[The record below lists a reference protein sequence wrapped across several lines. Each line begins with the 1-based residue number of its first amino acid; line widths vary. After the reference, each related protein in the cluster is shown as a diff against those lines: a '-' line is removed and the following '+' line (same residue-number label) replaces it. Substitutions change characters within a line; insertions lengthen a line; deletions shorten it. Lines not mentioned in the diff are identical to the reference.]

1 MNFATGLAKAG
12 TVPSAFLTARYRV
25 ASVAVACP
33 PPNRGA
39 SLTQSD
45 FNINKVKTQSQSHLL
60 PSFPFFPTPNLLPV
74 ATMTEPEPPTVAALS
89 LAETSTESVKKATEQ
104 EINPWD
110 VQAATDEQ
118 GNILEFDYAAI
129 SQKWATKLIDDELL
143 ARFERVTGHKPH
155 RWLRRRLFFSHRDLE
170 LILNTYEKGED
181 FLLYTGRGPS
191 SDSMHIGH
199 TIPFEF
205 TKWLQDVF
213 DVPLVIMLT
222 DDEKF
227 LFKEKLTQPEVYQFA
242 RDNAKD
248 IISIG
253 FDLKKTFIYIDSE
266 FFTSG
271 HNRHFNLNATEFEKL
286 VTNNQVRG
294 AFGFHG
300 STNIGSNAFA
310 AKQCVAAFA
319 SSYPFI
325 WGKDTKTYHRDAK
338 LASIP
343 CLIPCAIDQDPYF
356 RLVRENCSRMNQ
368 PSPKPALIHSKFLTA
383 LQGAG
388 GKMSASN
395 PNSAIYM
402 SDTANQIKKKINQ
415 HAFSGGQE
423 TLELHREKGGNPD
436 MDVPFQYLSYFDDD
450 DEKLAKFADEY
461 RRGVMGTGDMKKEC
475 IAVMSKYVSWFQ
487 EARAKVTDELL
498 DEYLKPRQLEWRG
511 NPRVERKKEEAV
523 EAKESKGKG
532 GEAATMG
539 EDDKPMTKNQMKK
552 LAKQEEIERK
562 KREKEAAK
570 AAQS

>member
-1 MNFATGLAKAG
+1 
-12 TVPSAFLTARYRV
+12 
-25 ASVAVACP
+25 
-33 PPNRGA
+33 
-39 SLTQSD
+39 
-45 FNINKVKTQSQSHLL
+45 
-60 PSFPFFPTPNLLPV
+60 
-74 ATMTEPEPPTVAALS
+74 MTEPEPPSVAALS
-89 LAETSTESVKKATEQ
+89 LADTATHPASKAHEQ

-110 VQAATDEQ
+110 VQAAVDEQ
-118 GNILEFDYAAI
+118 GNVLAFDYEAI
-129 SQKWATKLIDDELL
+129 SQKWNTKLIDDALL
-143 ARFERVTGHKPH
+143 ERFERVTGHKPH

-170 LILNTYEKGED
+170 LILDTYERGED

-213 DVPLVIMLT
+213 DMPLVIMMT

-227 LFKEKLTQPEVYQFA
+227 LFKEKLKQPEVYQFA

-253 FDLKKTFIYIDSE
+253 FDVKKTFIYIDSE

-271 HNRHFNLNATEFEKL
+271 YNRHFNLNSTEFEKL
-286 VTNNQVRG
+286 ITNNQVRG

-325 WGKDTKTYHRDAK
+325 WGQDCKTYNRSAN
-338 LASIP
+338 LAAIP
-343 CLIPCAIDQDPYF
+343 CIIPCAIDQDPYF
-356 RLVRENCSRMNQ
+356 RLVRENCLRMDQ

-395 PNSAIYM
+395 PNSAIFM
-402 SDTANQIKKKINQ
+402 SDTEKQVKNKINK

-423 TLELHREKGGNPD
+423 TLELHKELGGNPD
-436 MDVPFQYLSYFDDD
+436 IDVAYQYLTYFEDD
-450 DEKLAKFADEY
+450 DEKLTKFADEY
-461 RRGVMGTGDMKKEC
+461 RKGIMMTGDMKKEC
-475 IAVMSKYVSWFQ
+475 IAMMTGYVKRFQ
-487 EARAKVTDELL
+487 EARANVTDEVL
-498 DEYLKPRQLEWRG
+498 EEFTRPRRLEWKG
-511 NPRVERKKEEAV
+511 NQNPTKPKLEKADDKKLEVGGHKVAV
-523 EAKESKGKG
+523 
-532 GEAATMG
+532 G
-539 EDDKPMTKNQMKK
+539 EDGKPLTKNQQKK
-552 LAKQEEIERK
+552 LAKLAEIERK
-562 KREKEAAK
+562 KKEKEASK
-570 AAQS
+570 Q

>member
-1 MNFATGLAKAG
+1 MA
-12 TVPSAFLTARYRV
+12 
-25 ASVAVACP
+25 
-33 PPNRGA
+33 
-39 SLTQSD
+39 
-45 FNINKVKTQSQSHLL
+45 
-60 PSFPFFPTPNLLPV
+60 
-74 ATMTEPEPPTVAALS
+74 EPEPPSVAALS
-89 LAETSTESVKKATEQ
+89 LAETAVNPAQGKKTEQ

-110 VQAATDEQ
+110 VQAATDDQ
-118 GNILEFDYAAI
+118 GNVLEFDYAAI
-129 SQKWATKLIDDELL
+129 SQKWATKLIDDDLL

-170 LILNTYEKGED
+170 LILDTYERDGE

-248 IISIG
+248 IIAMG
-253 FDLKKTFIYIDSE
+253 FDPKKTFIYIDSE

-271 HNRHFNLNATEFEKL
+271 YNRHFSLNATEFEKL
-286 VTNNQVRG
+286 ITNNQVRG

-325 WGKDTKTYHRDAK
+325 WGNDIKTYHRSAK
-338 LASIP
+338 LAAMP

-356 RLVRENCSRMNQ
+356 RLVRENCSRMAQ
-368 PSPKPALIHSKFLTA
+368 PSPKPALVHSKFLTA

-395 PNSAIYM
+395 ANSAIFM
-402 SDTANQIKKKINQ
+402 SDTENQIKKKINS

-423 TLELHREKGGNPD
+423 TEALHREKGGNPD
-436 MDVPFQYLSYFDDD
+436 IDVPYQYLAYFEDDD
-450 DEKLAKFADEY
+450 DKLLKLADGY
-461 RRGVMGTGDMKKEC
+461 RKGEILTGEMKKEC
-475 IAVMSKYVSWFQ
+475 VTLMQKYVKGFQ
-487 EARAKVTDELL
+487 EARSKVTDEVL
-498 DEYLKPRQLEWRG
+498 DEFLRPRKLEWVG
-511 NPRVERKKEEAV
+511 NPKVEKKEVKEETVEGSAAVGEDGKPLTKNQQKKLLKAQEVERKK
-523 EAKESKGKG
+523 K
-532 GEAATMG
+532 
-539 EDDKPMTKNQMKK
+539 
-552 LAKQEEIERK
+552 
-562 KREKEAAK
+562 EKEAAK
-570 AAQS
+570 ATA

>member
-1 MNFATGLAKAG
+1 
-12 TVPSAFLTARYRV
+12 
-25 ASVAVACP
+25 
-33 PPNRGA
+33 
-39 SLTQSD
+39 
-45 FNINKVKTQSQSHLL
+45 
-60 PSFPFFPTPNLLPV
+60 
-74 ATMTEPEPPTVAALS
+74 MTEPEPPSVAALS
-89 LAETSTESVKKATEQ
+89 LAETATEPVKKATEQ

-110 VQAATDEQ
+110 VQAAVDDD
-118 GNILEFDYAAI
+118 GNVLEFDYEAI
-129 SQKWATKLIDDELL
+129 AQKWATKLIDADVL

-155 RWLRRRLFFSHRDLE
+155 RWLRRGLFFSHRDLE
-170 LILNTYEKGED
+170 LILDAYERGED

-227 LFKEKLTQPEVYQFA
+227 LFKEKLTQPEVYAFA

-248 IISIG
+248 IISVG
-253 FDLKKTFIYIDSE
+253 FDVKKTFMFIDSE

-271 HNRHFNLNATEFEKL
+271 FNRHFSLNATEFEKL
-286 VTNNQVRG
+286 ITNNQVRG

-325 WGKDTKTYHRDAK
+325 WGNDIKTYHRSPK
-338 LASIP
+338 LANIP

-356 RLVRENCSRMNQ
+356 RLVRENSSRMSL
-368 PSPKPALIHSKFLTA
+368 PSPKPALLHSKFLTA

-395 PNSAIYM
+395 PNSAIFM
-402 SDTANQIKKKINQ
+402 SDTEKQVKNKINK

-436 MDVPFQYLSYFDDD
+436 IDVAYQYLTYFEDD
-450 DEKLAKFADEY
+450 DEKLAKFAQDY
-461 RRGVMGTGDMKKEC
+461 RKGEMLTGDMKKEC
-475 IAVMSKYVSWFQ
+475 INMMIKYVKGFQ
-487 EARAKVTDELL
+487 DARANVTEEMLEEFL
-498 DEYLKPRQLEWRG
+498 RPRKLEWRG
-511 NPRVERKKEEAV
+511 NPKVERKVV
-523 EAKESKGKG
+523 EDQPAQSAG
-532 GEAATMG
+532 GDAAAMLG
-539 EDDKPMTKNQMKK
+539 EDGKPLTKNQQKK
-552 LAKQEEIERK
+552 LAKLAEVEK
-562 KREKEAAK
+562 KKKEKEAAK
-570 AAQS
+570 AAQP

>member
-1 MNFATGLAKAG
+1 
-12 TVPSAFLTARYRV
+12 
-25 ASVAVACP
+25 
-33 PPNRGA
+33 
-39 SLTQSD
+39 
-45 FNINKVKTQSQSHLL
+45 
-60 PSFPFFPTPNLLPV
+60 
-74 ATMTEPEPPTVAALS
+74 MTEPEPPAVAALS
-89 LAETSTESVKKATEQ
+89 LADTAAQPVSKATEQ

-110 VQAATDEQ
+110 VQAAVDEH
-118 GNILEFDYAAI
+118 GNVKEFDYVAI
-129 SQKWATKLIDDELL
+129 SQQWATKLIDDALL
-143 ARFERVTGHKPH
+143 ERFERVTGHKPH

-170 LILNTYEKGED
+170 LILDLYERGED
-181 FLLYTGRGPS
+181 ILLYTGRGPS
-191 SDSMHIGH
+191 SDAMHIGH

-227 LFKEKLTQPEVYQFA
+227 LFKEKLKQEEVYEFA
-242 RDNAKD
+242 RQNAKD

-253 FDLKKTFIYIDSE
+253 FDVKKTFMYIDSE

-271 HNRHFNLNATEFEKL
+271 FNRHFNLNSTEFEKL

-325 WGKDTKTYHRDAK
+325 WGEDSQTYRRSKK

-356 RLVRENCSRMNQ
+356 RLVRENCGRMDL
-368 PSPKPALIHSKFLTA
+368 PSPKPALIHSKFLTS

-395 PNSAIYM
+395 PNSAIFM
-402 SDTANQIKKKINQ
+402 SDTEKQIKKKINN
-415 HAFSGGQE
+415 AFSGGQE

-436 MDVPFQYLSYFDDD
+436 IDVPYQYLAYFEDD
-450 DEKLAKFADEY
+450 DEKLLRLADEY
-461 RRGVMGTGDMKKEC
+461 RAGTLLTGDMKKEC
-475 IAVMSKYVSWFQ
+475 IAMMAQYVSKFQ
-487 EARAKVTDELL
+487 AAREKVDDEVLEQFL
-498 DEYLKPRQLEWRG
+498 RPRKLEWKG
-511 NPRVERKKEEAV
+511 NPNPTKPKIEKPEEKK
-523 EAKESKGKG
+523 G
-532 GEAATMG
+532 
-539 EDDKPMTKNQMKK
+539 DDKPTLDADGNPMTKNAMKK
-552 LAKQEEIERK
+552 AQKLAEIERK
-562 KREKEAAK
+562 KAEK
-570 AAQS
+570 AAAAAQK

>member
-1 MNFATGLAKAG
+1 
-12 TVPSAFLTARYRV
+12 
-25 ASVAVACP
+25 
-33 PPNRGA
+33 
-39 SLTQSD
+39 
-45 FNINKVKTQSQSHLL
+45 
-60 PSFPFFPTPNLLPV
+60 
-74 ATMTEPEPPTVAALS
+74 MTEPEPPAVAALS
-89 LAETSTESVKKATEQ
+89 LAETSTAPVSKAIEQ

-118 GNILEFDYAAI
+118 GNILEFDYEAI
-129 SQKWATKLIDDELL
+129 SKKWATKLIDAELL

-155 RWLRRRLFFSHRDLE
+155 RWLRRGLFFSHRDLE
-170 LILNTYEKGED
+170 LVLDTYEKDGE

-227 LFKEKLTQPEVYQFA
+227 LFKEKLTQTEVYEFA

-248 IISIG
+248 VISVG
-253 FDLKKTFIYIDSE
+253 FDVKKTFMYIDSE
-266 FFTSG
+266 FLTSG
-271 HNRHFNLNATEFEKL
+271 FNRHFSLNATEFEKL

-325 WGKDTKTYHRDAK
+325 FGYDIKTYHRSAK
-338 LASIP
+338 LAAMP

-356 RLVRENCSRMNQ
+356 RLVRENCHRMAQ

-395 PNSAIYM
+395 PNSAIFM
-402 SDTANQIKKKINQ
+402 SDSEKAIKNKINK

-423 TLELHREKGGNPD
+423 TLELHKELGGNPD
-436 MDVPFQYLSYFDDD
+436 IDVAYQYLTYFEDDD
-450 DEKLAKFADEY
+450 DKLAKFAEDY
-461 RRGVMGTGDMKKEC
+461 RKGVMMTGDMKKEC
-475 IAVMSKYVSWFQ
+475 IAMMTKYVKGFQ
-487 EARAKVTDELL
+487 EARAKVSEETLESFLQ
-498 DEYLKPRQLEWRG
+498 PRKLEWRG
-511 NPRVERKKEEAV
+511 NPKVERKAEVKEVSKEEGA
-523 EAKESKGKG
+523 EG
-532 GEAATMG
+532 GTLG
-539 EDDKPMTKNQMKK
+539 EDGKPMTKNQMKK
-552 LAKQEEIERK
+552 LAKAAEVERK
-562 KREKEAAK
+562 KKEKEAAK

>member
-1 MNFATGLAKAG
+1 
-12 TVPSAFLTARYRV
+12 
-25 ASVAVACP
+25 
-33 PPNRGA
+33 
-39 SLTQSD
+39 
-45 FNINKVKTQSQSHLL
+45 
-60 PSFPFFPTPNLLPV
+60 
-74 ATMTEPEPPTVAALS
+74 MTEPEPPSVAALS
-89 LAETSTESVKKATEQ
+89 VAETATHPVSKAHEQ

-110 VQAATDEQ
+110 VHAATDEQ
-118 GNILEFDYAAI
+118 GNVLEFDYEAI
-129 SQKWATKLIDDELL
+129 SRKWATKLIDAALL
-143 ARFERVTGHKPH
+143 ERFERVTGHKPH
-155 RWLRRRLFFSHRDLE
+155 RWLRRGLFFSHRDLE
-170 LILNTYEKGED
+170 LILDVYERGED

-227 LFKEKLTQPEVYQFA
+227 LFKEKLKQPEVYKFA

-253 FDLKKTFIYIDSE
+253 FDVKKTFIYIDSE

-271 HNRHFNLNATEFEKL
+271 YNRHFSLNATEFEKL
-286 VTNNQVRG
+286 ITNNQVRG

-325 WGKDTKTYHRDAK
+325 WGNDIKTYHRSAK
-338 LASIP
+338 LAAMP

-356 RLVRENCSRMNQ
+356 RLVRENCSRMDQ

-395 PNSAIYM
+395 PNSAIFM
-402 SDTANQIKKKINQ
+402 SDTPNQVKNKINK

-436 MDVPFQYLSYFDDD
+436 IDVAYQYLTYFEDD
-450 DEKLAKFADEY
+450 DEKLVKFAEDY
-461 RRGVMGTGDMKKEC
+461 RKGEMLTGDMKKEC
-475 IAVMSKYVSWFQ
+475 IAMMTKYVKGFQ
-487 EARAKVTDELL
+487 EARAKVTDEVL
-498 DEYLKPRQLEWRG
+498 EEFTRPRKLEWRG
-511 NPRVERKKEEAV
+511 NPRVERKKEET
-523 EAKESKGKG
+523 KGE
-532 GEAATMG
+532 GEAGAMVG
-539 EDDKPMTKNQMKK
+539 EDGKPLTKNQMKK
-552 LAKQEEIERK
+552 MAKLAELERK
-562 KREKEAAK
+562 KKEKEAAK

>member
-1 MNFATGLAKAG
+1 MA
-12 TVPSAFLTARYRV
+12 
-25 ASVAVACP
+25 
-33 PPNRGA
+33 
-39 SLTQSD
+39 
-45 FNINKVKTQSQSHLL
+45 
-60 PSFPFFPTPNLLPV
+60 
-74 ATMTEPEPPTVAALS
+74 EEPPSVAALS
-89 LAETSTESVKKATEQ
+89 IASTATEPVKKASEQ

-110 VQAATDEQ
+110 VQAAVDED
-118 GNILEFDYAAI
+118 GNVQQFDYAAI
-129 SQKWATKLIDDELL
+129 SAKWATKLIDTALL
-143 ARFERVTGHKPH
+143 ERFERVTGHKPH
-155 RWLRRRLFFSHRDLE
+155 RWLRRGLFFSHRDLE
-170 LILNTYEKGED
+170 LILDTYEKGED

-205 TKWLQDVF
+205 TKYLQDVF

-227 LFKEKLTQPEVYQFA
+227 LFKEKLSQPEVYQFA

-253 FDLKKTFIYIDSE
+253 FDVRKTFIYIDSE

-271 HNRHFNLNATEFEKL
+271 FNRHFNLNATEFEKL

-325 WGKDTKTYHRDAK
+325 FGEEHKSYYRHKY
-338 LASIP
+338 LAQMP

-356 RLVRENCSRMNQ
+356 RLVRENCSRMDH

-395 PNSAIYM
+395 PNSAIFM
-402 SDTANQIKKKINQ
+402 NDTEKIIKKKINS

-423 TLELHREKGGNPD
+423 TLELHKELGGNPD
-436 MDVPFQYLSYFDDD
+436 IDVPYQYLTYFEDD
-450 DEKLAKFADEY
+450 DEKLEKFAKEY
-461 RRGVMGTGDMKKEC
+461 RAGTMMTGDMKKEC
-475 IAVMSKYVSWFQ
+475 IALMTTYTKGFQ
-487 EARAKVTDELL
+487 EARAKVTDEVL
-498 DEYLKPRQLEWRG
+498 DKFLMPRQLEWKG
-511 NPRVERKKEEAV
+511 NPKVERK
-523 EAKESKGKG
+523 SKKPEPQPSG
-532 GEAATMG
+532 GQGETEGAATMG
-539 EDDKPMTKNQMKK
+539 EDGKPLTKNQQKK
-552 LAKQEEIERK
+552 LAKLAELEK
-562 KREKEAAK
+562 KKKEKAEAA
-570 AAQS
+570 AAGKS

>member
-1 MNFATGLAKAG
+1 
-12 TVPSAFLTARYRV
+12 
-25 ASVAVACP
+25 
-33 PPNRGA
+33 
-39 SLTQSD
+39 
-45 FNINKVKTQSQSHLL
+45 
-60 PSFPFFPTPNLLPV
+60 
-74 ATMTEPEPPTVAALS
+74 MTEPEPPSVAALS
-89 LAETSTESVKKATEQ
+89 LADTATQPVSKATEQ

-110 VQAATDEQ
+110 VQAAVDEE
-118 GNILEFDYAAI
+118 GNVKEFDYVKI
-129 SQKWATKLIDDELL
+129 SQQWATRLIDDALL
-143 ARFERVTGHKPH
+143 ERFERVTGHKPH

-170 LILNTYEKGED
+170 LILDTYERGDD

-191 SDSMHIGH
+191 SDAMHIGH

-227 LFKEKLTQPEVYQFA
+227 LFKEKLTQPEVYEFA
-242 RDNAKD
+242 RQNAKD

-253 FDLKKTFIYIDSE
+253 FDVKKTFMYIDSE
-266 FFTSG
+266 FLTSG
-271 HNRHFNLNATEFEKL
+271 FNRHFSLNTTEFEKL
-286 VTNNQVRG
+286 ITNNQVRG

-325 WGKDTKTYHRDAK
+325 WGEDGKTYHRSKK
-338 LASIP
+338 LAAIP

-356 RLVRENCSRMNQ
+356 RLVRENCNRMDQ

-395 PNSAIYM
+395 PNSAIFM
-402 SDTANQIKKKINQ
+402 SDTDKQIKKKINN
-415 HAFSGGQE
+415 HAFSGGAE

-436 MDVPFQYLSYFDDD
+436 IDVPYQYLAYFEDD
-450 DEKLAKFADEY
+450 DEKLQILADEY
-461 RRGVMGTGDMKKEC
+461 RKGELLTGEMKKEC
-475 IAVMSKYVSWFQ
+475 VDMMTQYVKKFQ
-487 EARAKVTDELL
+487 EARAKVTDETLEEFLL
-498 DEYLKPRQLEWRG
+498 PRQLEWKG
-511 NPRVERKKEEAV
+511 NLNPTKPKVEKTEENS
-523 EAKESKGKG
+523 ESGPKLDADG
-532 GEAATMG
+532 
-539 EDDKPMTKNQMKK
+539 KPMTKNQQKK
-552 LAKQEEIERK
+552 LLKQQEQEKK

-570 AAQS
+570 QS

>member
-1 MNFATGLAKAG
+1 
-12 TVPSAFLTARYRV
+12 
-25 ASVAVACP
+25 
-33 PPNRGA
+33 
-39 SLTQSD
+39 
-45 FNINKVKTQSQSHLL
+45 
-60 PSFPFFPTPNLLPV
+60 
-74 ATMTEPEPPTVAALS
+74 MTEPEPPSVAALS
-89 LAETSTESVKKATEQ
+89 LAETATLSVAKATEQ

-110 VQAATDEQ
+110 VQAATDEA
-118 GNILEFDYAAI
+118 GNVLAFDYKAI
-129 SQKWATKLIDDELL
+129 SEKWNTKLIDDALL
-143 ARFERVTGHKPH
+143 ERFERVTGHKPH

-170 LILNTYEKGED
+170 LILDIYERGET

-222 DDEKF
+222 DDEKY
-227 LFKEKLTQPEVYQFA
+227 LFKEKLEQEEVYQYA

-253 FDLKKTFIYIDSE
+253 FDVKKTFIYIDSE

-271 HNRHFNLNATEFEKL
+271 WNRHFSLNTTEFEKL
-286 VTNNQVRG
+286 INNNQVRG
-294 AFGFHG
+294 AFGFDG

-325 WGKDTKTYHRDAK
+325 FGEDHTTYKRSK
-338 LASIP
+338 ELAAMP

-356 RLVRENCSRMNQ
+356 RLVRDNCQRMMF

-402 SDTANQIKKKINQ
+402 SDTEKQIKNKINK

-423 TLELHREKGGNPD
+423 TLELHRELGGNPD
-436 MDVPFQYLSYFDDD
+436 IDVPYQYLTYFEDD
-450 DEKLAKFADEY
+450 DEKIAKFAEDY
-461 RRGVMGTGDMKKEC
+461 RKGEILTGEMKKEC
-475 IAVMSKYVSWFQ
+475 ITMMTAYVKQFQ
-487 EARAKVTDELL
+487 EARAKVTDEMLA
-498 DEYLKPRQLEWRG
+498 EFTRPRKLEWKG
-511 NPRVERKKEEAV
+511 NPNPTKPKEEKPKDDAV
-523 EAKESKGKG
+523 PL
-532 GEAATMG
+532 G
-539 EDDKPMTKNQMKK
+539 EDGKPMTKNQLKK
-552 LAKQEEIERK
+552 LAKAAETERK
-562 KREKEAAK
+562 KKEKEAAK
-570 AAQS
+570 KA

>member
-1 MNFATGLAKAG
+1 
-12 TVPSAFLTARYRV
+12 
-25 ASVAVACP
+25 
-33 PPNRGA
+33 
-39 SLTQSD
+39 
-45 FNINKVKTQSQSHLL
+45 
-60 PSFPFFPTPNLLPV
+60 
-74 ATMTEPEPPTVAALS
+74 MTEPEPPSVAALS
-89 LAETSTESVKKATEQ
+89 FAETATQSVSKAAEQ

-110 VQAATDEQ
+110 VQAAVDAE
-118 GNILEFDYAAI
+118 GNVLEFDYPAI
-129 SQKWATKLIDDELL
+129 SAKWATKLVDDALL
-143 ARFERVTGHKPH
+143 ERFVRVTGHKPH

-170 LILNTYEKGED
+170 LILDTYERGED

-191 SDSMHIGH
+191 SDAMHIGH

-227 LFKEKLTQPEVYQFA
+227 LFKEKLKQPEVYEFA
-242 RDNAKD
+242 RQNAKD
-248 IISIG
+248 VISIG
-253 FDLKKTFIYIDSE
+253 FDVKKTFIYIDSE

-271 HNRHFNLNATEFEKL
+271 FNRHFNLNATEFEKL

-325 WGKDTKTYHRDAK
+325 WGNDINTYHRSK
-338 LASIP
+338 QLAAIP

-356 RLVRENCSRMNQ
+356 RLVRDNCARMDQ

-395 PNSAIYM
+395 PNSAIFM
-402 SDTANQIKKKINQ
+402 SDTEKQVKKKINQ

-436 MDVPFQYLSYFDDD
+436 IDVPYQYLAYFEDD
-450 DEKLAKFADEY
+450 DEKLVRLAGEY
-461 RRGVMGTGDMKKEC
+461 RAGTLTTGDMKKEC
-475 IAVMSKYVSWFQ
+475 INMMSAYVKGFQ
-487 EARAKVTDELL
+487 EARAKVTDEVLEDFL
-498 DEYLKPRQLEWRG
+498 RPRKLEWKG
-511 NPRVERKKEEAV
+511 NPNPTKKVEKTE
-523 EAKESKGKG
+523 EAKEG
-532 GEAATMG
+532 AAAPLLDAEG
-539 EDDKPMTKNQMKK
+539 KPMTKNAMKK
-552 LAKQEEIERK
+552 AQKLAEIERK
-562 KREKEAAK
+562 KKEKEEAAK
-570 AAQS
+570 AKQ

>member
-1 MNFATGLAKAG
+1 
-12 TVPSAFLTARYRV
+12 
-25 ASVAVACP
+25 
-33 PPNRGA
+33 
-39 SLTQSD
+39 
-45 FNINKVKTQSQSHLL
+45 
-60 PSFPFFPTPNLLPV
+60 
-74 ATMTEPEPPTVAALS
+74 MTEPEPPTVAALS
-89 LAETSTESVKKATEQ
+89 LAETATDPATKATEQ

-110 VQAATDEQ
+110 VQAAIDAD
-118 GNILEFDYAAI
+118 GNVLEFDYAAI
-129 SQKWATKLIDDELL
+129 SQKWATKLIDDAVLQ
-143 ARFERVTGHKPH
+143 RFERVTGHKPH
-155 RWLRRRLFFSHRDLE
+155 RWLRRGLFFSHRDLE
-170 LILNTYEKGED
+170 LILDTYERGDD

-191 SDSMHIGH
+191 SDAMHIGH

-227 LFKEKLTQPEVYQFA
+227 LFKEKLKQPEVYEFA
-242 RDNAKD
+242 RQNAKD

-253 FDLKKTFIYIDSE
+253 FDVKKTFMYIDSE

-271 HNRHFNLNATEFEKL
+271 WNRHFSLNTTEFEKL
-286 VTNNQVRG
+286 ITNNQVRG

-325 WGKDTKTYHRDAK
+325 WGRDHKTYRRNKDLAK
-338 LASIP
+338 IP

-356 RLVRENCSRMNQ
+356 RLVRENCSRMDQ

-402 SDTANQIKKKINQ
+402 SDTPKQVKTKINS

-436 MDVPFQYLSYFDDD
+436 IDVPYQYLTYFDDD
-450 DEKLAKFADEY
+450 DDKLARLADGY
-461 RRGVMGTGDMKKEC
+461 RKGEVLTGEMKKHC
-475 IAVMSKYVSWFQ
+475 IDMMTTYVKTFQ
-487 EARAKVTDELL
+487 EARSKVTDETL
-498 DEYLKPRQLEWRG
+498 EEFLKPRALEWKG
-511 NPRVERKKEEAV
+511 NPNPTNKVEKKEEKKEDKAAESAALDADGKPISKNALKKAQKMAEVERKK
-523 EAKESKGKG
+523 KEK
-532 GEAATMG
+532 E
-539 EDDKPMTKNQMKK
+539 
-552 LAKQEEIERK
+552 
-562 KREKEAAK
+562 EAAK
-570 AAQS
+570 ATQ

>member
-1 MNFATGLAKAG
+1 MADA
-12 TVPSAFLTARYRV
+12 
-25 ASVAVACP
+25 
-33 PPNRGA
+33 
-39 SLTQSD
+39 
-45 FNINKVKTQSQSHLL
+45 
-60 PSFPFFPTPNLLPV
+60 
-74 ATMTEPEPPTVAALS
+74 EPPAVAALS
-89 LAETSTESVKKATEQ
+89 LAETATAPVPRAHEQ

-118 GNILEFDYAAI
+118 GNVLEFDYEAI
-129 SQKWATKLIDDELL
+129 SAKWNTTLITPALL
-143 ARFERVTGHKPH
+143 ERFERVTGHKPH
-155 RWLRRRLFFSHRDLE
+155 RWLRRGLFFSHRDLE
-170 LILNTYEKGED
+170 RCLDIYERGEP

-205 TKWLQDVF
+205 TKWMQDVF

-227 LFKEKLTQPEVYQFA
+227 LFKEKLKQVEVYQFA

-253 FDLKKTFIYIDSE
+253 FDVRKTFIYIDSE

-271 HNRHFNLNATEFEKL
+271 YNRHFSLNSTEFEKL
-286 VTNNQVRG
+286 ITNNQVRG
-294 AFGFHG
+294 AFGFDG

-325 WGKDTKTYHRDAK
+325 FGLDHTTYNRSK
-338 LASIP
+338 PLSKMQ

-356 RLVRENCSRMNQ
+356 RLVRDNCSRMAH
-368 PSPKPALIHSKFLTA
+368 PHPKPALLHSKFLTS

-402 SDTANQIKKKINQ
+402 SDTPNQIKKKINN

-423 TLELHREKGGNPD
+423 TLELHRELGGNPD
-436 MDVPFQYLSYFDDD
+436 IDVAFQYLSYFEDD
-450 DEKLAKFADEY
+450 DEKLARFAEEY
-461 RRGVMGTGDMKKEC
+461 RKGVMLTGDMKKEC
-475 IAVMSKYVSWFQ
+475 VDIMTAYVKGFQ
-487 EARAKVTDELL
+487 EKRKAVTDEDLL
-498 DEYLKPRQLEWRG
+498 QFTTPRKLEWKG
-511 NPRVERKKEEAV
+511 NPNPVKKE
-523 EAKESKGKG
+523 G
-532 GEAATMG
+532 G
-539 EDDKPMTKNQMKK
+539 
-552 LAKQEEIERK
+552 
-562 KREKEAAK
+562 
-570 AAQS
+570 